1 MEDPLSQQFLSSAFH
16 PQHSLAHLDPDQTDL
31 LQFDPQLT
39 DPNLDHLQARHVD
52 LFDARPPQP
61 RFHEI
66 HSSPSHN
73 NHPFQQE
80 AQFGILTP
88 HPQLPSQSIQHDAIG
103 RLRNDDDL
111 LRFQFPEQG
120 GQKSEGHFGDM
131 KMISNPPNLGA
142 WRQRL
147 FDVGELITLSDDE
160 YGSLNVSYRRMLITL
175 TYVKIQHLLPTH

>member
-1 MEDPLSQQFLSSAFH
+1 MEDPLSQQFLSTAFQSQH
-16 PQHSLAHLDPDQTDL
+16 PLSHLDPDQTDL

-39 DPNLDHLQARHVD
+39 DPSLDQLQARHVD
-52 LFDARPPQP
+52 LFDPRPPPP

-66 HSSPSHN
+66 NSNPSHN
-73 NHPFQQE
+73 NHPFQHQ

-131 KMISNPPNLGA
+131 KMISNPPNLQA
-142 WRQRL
+142 WRQKL
-147 FDVGELITLSDDE
+147 FDVGEMITLSDDE
-160 YGSLNVSYRRMLITL
+160 YGSFNEIDRRTLIAWH
-175 TYVKIQHLLPTH
+175 I